1 VTTLIRHA
9 ASVTYKGKSIFKVVH
24 SKYGIVYTCEALA
37 ETSEVLLM
45 ALVLALFYGQAF
57 FVLGFSTLS
66 LARRSAR
73 VEVARNLLLL
83 AAFGFCE
90 ALVAWSPLWASDS
103 SLLLSWL
110 RLLLLGTGY
119 AFLLTF
125 ALQTFISLE
134 RRDQECW
141 TIAGGISAVWMIGL
155 IVARV
160 AGVPTERVLLDG
172 EIIAR
177 YGLALPG
184 GLLGA
189 WGLRRQA
196 YRTIGR
202 ERMGLVKVHLRVTGV
217 ALGAFALFGGLI
229 GPAAPFFPANWLNQ
243 ETLLQVTGVPISLIR
258 GLCGVAITYGIVRT
272 LSVIL
277 SEIELWLENAER
289 RQVLVRERERIGR
302 ELHDGIIQSIYA
314 AGLMLEGGQHS
325 IADEPEVARYQLT
338 RAIDSL
344 NQTIQD
350 IRRYIFDLR
359 GERPADDLETG
370 LNKML
375 DEFRVNTL
383 LETNFVVEGESEGG
397 LGAERRQHIFQI
409 AREALTNVAR
419 HAQARRVEVCLQYNT
434 SELQLI
440 ISDDGVGISNLP
452 VNKGHG
458 LRNMRERARLVDGAL
473 DIDTRPN
480 QGMTLTLAVPY

>member
-1 VTTLIRHA
+1 MAWLRDVLVAHQLTL
-9 ASVTYKGKSIFKVVH
+9 S
-24 SKYGIVYTCEALA
+24 
-37 ETSEVLLM
+37 
-45 ALVLALFYGQAF
+45 LFYGQAF
-57 FVLGFSTLS
+57 FVLGFSILF

-73 VEVARNLLLL
+73 IEVARNLLLL

-90 ALVAWSPLWASDS
+90 ALVAWSPLWIGPSGVS
-103 SLLLSWL
+103 SPLLSWL
-110 RLLLLGTGY
+110 RLLLLGAGY

-125 ALQTFISLE
+125 ALQIFMSLE

-141 TIAGGISAVWMIGL
+141 TIIGGIAALWLIGL
-155 IVARV
+155 TVARV
-160 AGVPTERVLLDG
+160 AGVPVEQIWLGG
-172 EIIAR
+172 EIVAR

-202 ERMGLVKVHLRVTGV
+202 ERLLLVKIHLRVTGI
-217 ALGAFALFGGLI
+217 ALVFFALLSGLI
-229 GPAAPFFPANWLNQ
+229 GPAAPFFPASWLNQ
-243 ETLLQVTGVPISLIR
+243 DALLRATGVPISLLR
-258 GLCGVAITYGIVRT
+258 GLCGIAITYGIART
-272 LSVIL
+272 LGVVL

-314 AGLMLEGGQHS
+314 AGLMLEGAQHS
-325 IADEPEVARYQLT
+325 ISDEPEVARSQLA

-359 GERPADDLETG
+359 GKQLADDLETG
-370 LNKML
+370 LVKML
-375 DEFRVNTL
+375 EEFRVNTL
-383 LETNFVVEGESEGG
+383 LETEFVVEGEGEGR
-397 LGAERRQHIFQI
+397 LGIERRQHIFQI

-419 HAQARRVEVCLQYNT
+419 HAQARRVEVRLQYQT
-434 SELQLI
+434 SELQLV
-440 ISDDGVGISNLP
+440 ISDDGVGVSNLP
-452 VNKGHG
+452 INKGHG

-473 DIDTRPN
+473 DIDTEPN
-480 QGMTLTLAVPY
+480 EGMTLTLAVPY